1 MQHQTTGPPQ
11 AAQKSG
17 ILPRAAG
24 LSFALGLIALRVCW
38 LPGINCILALG
49 AITLGI
55 LGLYRVLKTR
65 GVGGLDEAV
74 TGIVLGIVVLGL
86 STFFIAAFT
95 TAWR

>member
-11 AAQKSG
+11 TAERKG

-38 LPGINCILALG
+38 LPGINCVLALA

-55 LGLYRVLKTR
+55 LGLYRIMKTR
-65 GVGGLDEAV
+65 GAEGLDEAV
-74 TGIVLGIVVLGL
+74 TGIVIGVVVLGL
-86 STFFIAAFT
+86 STLFVAAFM